1 MHKID
6 QHGEYILI
14 HPYIKE
20 IMPFSV
26 VLSTVKEN
34 DGVLYQ
40 ISAKNESETVDL
52 LLLKDYLMHVELVKL
67 FDVLTR
73 SKILKALVLF
83 DGL

>member
-1 MHKID
+1 
-6 QHGEYILI
+6 
-14 HPYIKE
+14 
-20 IMPFSV
+20 MPFSV

-73 SKILKALVLF
+73 SKILKTLVLF